1 MTTNTKPR
9 DPHVRYCSPN
19 CQFFK
24 CTKRSM
30 GANRTV
36 QGRNRITCNFVDGD
50 WCTGSRCTYSLCVK
64 HKMKPDGACGLQE
77 RSGPEVDE
85 DLVEQKYETELV
97 KKERNENQY
106 QAYLKDKYR
115 KKLQPKSKK
124 W

>member
-1 MTTNTKPR
+1 
-9 DPHVRYCSPN
+9 
-19 CQFFK
+19 
-24 CTKRSM
+24 M
-30 GANRTV
+30 GATRQV
-36 QGRNRITCNFVDGD
+36 KGYNRITCNFVDGD

-85 DLVEQKYETELV
+85 DTVEQKYETELV

-106 QAYLKDKYR
+106 QSYLKDKYR
-115 KKLQPKSKK
+115 KKLQPKGKK

>member
-1 MTTNTKPR
+1 
-9 DPHVRYCSPN
+9 
-19 CQFFK
+19 
-24 CTKRSM
+24 
-30 GANRTV
+30 
-36 QGRNRITCNFVDGD
+36 
-50 WCTGSRCTYSLCVK
+50 
-64 HKMKPDGACGLQE
+64 MKPDGACGLQE